1 MGTHPA
7 GRLEDVW
14 NAAWGAV
21 FRRRG
26 WRPVI
31 VPYQGYGRSGD
42 EGFVRVL
49 ARVLLVPGQEPRVN
63 RRASAAALASVGASV
78 GARARS
84 LRDWSARKG
93 SARAP
98 SGRAGTVR
106 TAPPGLPDR
115 RGWRAF
121 FTLPAAHVPVT
132 VSVGDVEHP
141 VRADRSGIVDV
152 RLPAPEQAPGWQ
164 QVTLRI
170 AAPDEHTVD
179 AVTARVFVVA
189 PDQTFGLVSDIDDTV
204 IRTLLPRPL
213 LAAYNT
219 FVLRETSRSPV
230 AGMSELYRRLLAPHP
245 GAPTV
250 YVSTGA
256 WNTAAML
263 RRFLARH
270 GYPEGPLLL
279 TDWGPTNT
287 GWFRSGADHKRACLR
302 ALAADLPSV
311 RWVLVGD
318 DGQRDPSLYA
328 EFARE
333 RPDRVRVI
341 AIRQLTVTEQ
351 MLAHGSATNRIGEHY
366 GPARSVVP
374 EVRAPDGTSLAA
386 ALTGLDVS

>member
-49 ARVLLVPGQEPRVN
+49 ARVLLVPGQEPRVSHT
-63 RRASAAALASVGASV
+63 ASPRASV

-84 LRDWSARKG
+84 LRDWSVREW

-98 SGRAGTVR
+98 SGRAGAAVR

-121 FTLPAAHVPVT
+121 FTLPAAHAPVMVT
-132 VSVGDVEHP
+132 VSGVEHQ
-141 VRADRSGIVDV
+141 VRADRSGIVDA
-152 RLPAPEQAPGWQ
+152 RLPGPEVTPGWK
-164 QVTLRI
+164 QVTLHI
-170 AAPDEHTVD
+170 DLPDEHTAD

-189 PDQTFGLVSDIDDTV
+189 PEQSFGLVSDIDDTV

-230 AGMSELYRRLLAPHP
+230 PGMAELYRTLLARHS

-270 GYPEGPLLL
+270 GYPEGPMLL

-287 GWFRSGADHKRACLR
+287 GWFRSGPDHKRACLH

-318 DGQRDPSLYA
+318 DGQHDPSLYA

-351 MLAHGSATNRIGEHY
+351 MLAHGTATQRIGEHY

-374 EVRAPDGTSLAA
+374 EVRAPDGVSLAA